1 MVRARPFRGPRAD
14 GCAARTAR
22 RSCGQAHRA
31 VRSTPWACGTDW
43 YHPWGWQTRVRPSP
57 RGILRPTS
65 PQLCGGT
72 RAAPCGSSPH
82 IVYTEAGGAI
92 GENKGL
98 RLESALVVSAPGVP
112 DGATTRQQPR
122 RDRSAEEIAL
132 ARRFF
137 RSATRRACRCT
148 RALPRAPR
156 GQIRSN
162 KRP

>member
-1 MVRARPFRGPRAD
+1 MGRAQTDAPRVQRVGRAD
-14 GCAARTAR
+14 RPTVRYAAPHGRVGQTGTTRGGSR
-22 RSCGQAHRA
+22 RAYAPLRA
-31 VRSTPWACGTDW
+31 VLCAP
-43 YHPWGWQTRVRPSP
+43 
-57 RGILRPTS
+57 LRPTS

-98 RLESALVVSAPGVP
+98 RLGSALVVSALGVP

-148 RALPRAPR
+148 RALPWAPR